1 MRPNERRNK
10 IIERLS
16 FRREDTMGN
25 LAEEFGVSWHTIYR
39 DVQQLEEEYRIDIK
53 RGHGGGISLPK
64 GYYISDRHPTPKQ
77 AKAIEKIFRVYMKK
91 IVIHFKVFFWI
102 LLRRIYRVP

>member
-64 GYYISDRHPTPKQ
+64 GYYISDRHTTPKQ
-77 AKAIEKIFRVYMKK
+77 AKAIEKNLPRVYEEDRDT
-91 IVIHFKVFFWI
+91 FQSI
-102 LLRRIYRVP
+102 LLDFA